1 MEEDEKNVLNVTTKL
16 LVELLCSF
24 VEKNFNCWGGGG
36 ENKKSE
42 QLALLV

>member
-24 VEKNFNCWGGGG
+24 VEKNFNCWGGG